1 MRKLNMTEY
10 DQEVHTR
17 NLNAEIDQ
25 ARKAIEMRDA
35 LVRLEKNSDFKT
47 VIETG
52 FFKDF
57 SHNLVMQRGMPEMR
71 GVPEIMEANTRKID
85 SIGEL
90 NHYFRGVK
98 AMGAQSERTLKEAQN
113 LESSLDPEED

>member
-1 MRKLNMTEY
+1 MIEE
-10 DQEVHTR
+10 DQEIQTR
-17 NLNAEIDQ
+17 NLNAEIEQ
-25 ARKAIEMRDA
+25 AKKAIAMRDA
-35 LVRLEKNSDFKT
+35 LVRLESQPDFKT

-57 SHNLVMQRGMPEMR
+57 SNNLVMQRGMPEMR

-98 AMGAQSERTLKEAQN
+98 AMGAQSENSLIAARE
-113 LESSLDPEED
+113 LESRLDSHED